1 MQYRKDKY
9 GKDISILG
17 YGCMRFSKNGNSIN
31 LEKAEKE
38 VMNAI
43 EKGVN
48 YFDTA
53 YIYPGSEEALGKIL
67 DKNNVRD
74 KVYIA
79 TKLPQY
85 LIKSETALDKY
96 FNEQLKR
103 LKTDH
108 IDYYLMHMLTDI
120 AAWEK
125 LKKLGIEEWISKKK
139 EEGKIINLGFSFHGN
154 SDMFIKILEA
164 YDWDFCQ
171 IQYNY
176 VDENSQAGRKG
187 LLAAGEKNIP
197 VIIMEPLRGG
207 KLVDLLPEKAKEII
221 NNYKIKRTPAEWAF
235 RWLWNQPQVTCVLS
249 GMNSMEMVEE
259 NIKVASKVKVNE
271 FSKEDFE
278 MIEKVKNE
286 INSNV
291 KVNCTGCRYCM
302 PCPKGIDIPT
312 AFKCYNQMYTENK
325 GSGRKEYHQIIA
337 LQKDMSDISNCI
349 ECGKCESHCPQH
361 IQIREKLKEAKKE
374 LQPWY
379 YQIGVKIIRL
389 FKFW

>member
-17 YGCMRFSKNGNSIN
+17 YGCMRFSKKGNNID

-43 EKGVN
+43 NKGVN

-53 YIYPGSEEALGKIL
+53 YIYPGSEEALGEIL
-67 DKNNVRD
+67 DRNNVRN

-85 LIKSETALDKY
+85 LIKSKAALDKY
-96 FNEQLKR
+96 FDEQLKR

-125 LKKLGIEEWISKKK
+125 LQKLGIEEWILQKK

-154 SDMFIKILEA
+154 SDMFIKILNA
-164 YDWDFCQ
+164 YNWDFCQ

-176 VDENSQAGRKG
+176 MDENSQAGRKG
-187 LLAAGEKNIP
+187 LMAAAEKNIP

-207 KLVDLLPEKAKEII
+207 KLVDLLPEKAKKVIRD
-221 NNYKIKRTPAEWAF
+221 YKIKKSPAEWAF

-249 GMNSMEMVEE
+249 GMNSMEMVDE
-259 NIKVASKVKVNE
+259 NIKVASEVKANE

-278 MIEKVKNE
+278 MIEKVKSE
-286 INSNV
+286 INANI

-325 GSGRKEYHQIIA
+325 KSGRLEYHQIVA
-337 LQKDMSDISNCI
+337 LQKEMSDISNCV
-349 ECGKCESHCPQH
+349 ECGKCELHCPQH
-361 IQIREKLKEAKKE
+361 IEIRKKLKEAQKQ

-379 YQIGVKIIRL
+379 YKIGVKLLRL

>member
-17 YGCMRFSKNGNSIN
+17 YGCMRFSKRGNSID

-43 EKGVN
+43 NKGVN

-67 DKNNVRD
+67 EKNNVRD

-85 LIKSETALDKY
+85 LIKSKNALDKY
-96 FNEQLKR
+96 FEEQLKR

-125 LKKLGIEEWISKKK
+125 LKKLGIEEWIENKKK
-139 EEGKIINLGFSFHGN
+139 EGKIINLGFSFHGN
-154 SDMFIKILEA
+154 SDMFIKILDA

-176 VDENSQAGRKG
+176 MDENSQAGVKG
-187 LLAAGEKNIP
+187 LKTAYEKNIP

-207 KLVDLLPEKAKEII
+207 KLVDLLPEKAKKII
-221 NNYKIKRTPAEWAF
+221 NDYEVKRTPAEWAF
-235 RWLWNQPQVTCVLS
+235 RWLWNQKEVTCVLS
-249 GMNSMEMVEE
+249 GMNSMDMVDE
-259 NIKVASKVKVNE
+259 NIEIASNVKIDE
-271 FSKEDFE
+271 FTKEDFN
-278 MIEKVKNE
+278 MIEKVKAE
-286 INSNV
+286 INSNI

-302 PCPKGIDIPT
+302 PCVQGIDIPT
-312 AFKCYNQMYTENK
+312 TLKCYNQMYTENK
-325 GSGRKEYHQIIA
+325 RSGRTEYYQIVA
-337 LQKDMSDISNCI
+337 LQKEMSDIDKCI
-349 ECGKCESHCPQH
+349 ECGKCEMHCPQH
-361 IQIREKLKEAKKE
+361 IEIRKKLKEAKKE

-379 YQIGVKIIRL
+379 YKIGIKLIRL

>member
-1 MQYRKDKY
+1 MQYRKDKW

-17 YGCMRFSKNGNSIN
+17 YGCMRFSKKENHID

-38 VMNAI
+38 ILYAI
-43 EKGVN
+43 HNGVN

-53 YIYPGSEEALGKIL
+53 YIYPGSEVALGEIL
-67 DKNNVRD
+67 HKNNIRD
-74 KVYIA
+74 SVYIA

-85 LIKSETALDKY
+85 LIKSQSSLDKY
-96 FNEQLKR
+96 FFEQLKR

-108 IDYYLMHMLTDI
+108 IDYYLMYMLTDI

-125 LKKLGIEEWISKKK
+125 LKKLGIEEWIATKKQ
-139 EEGKIINLGFSFHGN
+139 EGKITNLGFSFHGN
-154 SDMFIKILEA
+154 SDMFIKILNA

-176 VDENSQAGRKG
+176 MDENSQAGVKG
-187 LLAAGEKNIP
+187 LMAAAKKNIP

-207 KLVDLLPEKAKEII
+207 KLVDLLPEEAKKII
-221 NNYKIKRTPAEWAF
+221 NQYTIKRTPAEWAF

-249 GMNSMEMVEE
+249 GMNSIEMIDE
-259 NIKVASKVKVNE
+259 NIRVASDVKVNE

-278 MIEKVKNE
+278 MIERVKSA
-286 INSNV
+286 INANI

-325 GSGRKEYHQIIA
+325 SSGRMEYHQIVA
-337 LQKDMSDISNCI
+337 LQKEMSDIRNCI
-349 ECGKCESHCPQH
+349 ECGQCESHCPQH
-361 IQIREKLKEAKKE
+361 IAIRKELKQAQKA